1 MLVNCFVG
9 HGKCH
14 CMYASVENAFG
25 RFISSVHVWPNSSFT
40 VMLSVDVASGAFTL
54 KKWTNSSVIKLGAL
68 FRLALLERFTVSAAM
83 WSGSYAPTGVHVRGL
98 SAFGSYG
105 DCPRGIPV
113 PYVNQ
118 NFVVGVGR
126 ICLDVLVESV
136 GRCCCT

>member
-68 FRLALLERFTVSAAM
+68 FRLALLKRFTVSAAM
-83 WSGSYAPTGVHVRGL
+83 WSGSYAPTGVHVRVCPL
-98 SAFGSYG
+98 S
-105 DCPRGIPV
+105 
-113 PYVNQ
+113 
-118 NFVVGVGR
+118 VVTVIVHEGFQFHTLIRTSLSELAGY
-126 ICLDVLVESV
+126 DVLVESV